1 MHARPISSADPT
13 RHSRSPVRV
22 LGGSLL
28 QGLLSQHQQKLENI
42 WDNCF
47 QTLNSSEQRFRIHKR
62 RETIQV
68 GLKTLQCT
76 SWKQFPGHREGRMR
90 PDGIWWPHGLQVEK
104 TDFWMCT
111 RQGVG
116 IGESEQERRGRRNFS
131 FLLCKFPLKCTWTLW
146 RPIVNSLIMLQWWRP
161 WGNNVKGAKV
171 EPKGKS
177 RSTLNTCQESRFG
190 SGLKIIMAEIK
201 DFITIHKK
209 ATQYGYRNSKPQ
221 PFLSWVERV
230 EI

>member
-76 SWKQFPGHREGRMR
+76 SWKQFPGHREKGWDQMES
-90 PDGIWWPHGLQVEK
+90 GGL
-104 TDFWMCT
+104 TDCKWK
-111 RQGVG
+111 RQT
-116 IGESEQERRGRRNFS
+116 SERAQD
-131 FLLCKFPLKCTWTLW
+131 
-146 RPIVNSLIMLQWWRP
+146 
-161 WGNNVKGAKV
+161 KV
-171 EPKGKS
+171 
-177 RSTLNTCQESRFG
+177 
-190 SGLKIIMAEIK
+190 SGLVSQSKREGEGEI
-201 DFITIHKK
+201 
-209 ATQYGYRNSKPQ
+209 S
-221 PFLSWVERV
+221 PFYCASSLWNVHGHYEGQ
-230 EI
+230 